1 MIVLF
6 AGGRLVPRY
15 RVIESV
21 TMRFVWHRVAF
32 DALRN
37 LALSSV
43 KGYKSISC
51 MFRTPI
57 IFTGEN
63 PIHCFSRII
72 RVINGPW
79 GLLSM
84 DAVYSFLCI
93 TGRHKYRS
101 DRITHFDRLTLGEP
115 CSLTNIHP
123 NIHVPS
129 QTLAINSNRAPR
141 MRSICPLSVCSSGEY
156 VYVTAEPISLPPSL
170 PTSPDISLCPSAF
183 LPSMSLF
190 LSSTLRYTY
199 PFVSL
204 SFLHPPIAACDSI
217 KFDPN
222 VLAGPFGTTSPTS
235 RFPCLEVL
243 PVYRQAAC

>member
-37 LALSSV
+37 LALSLV
-43 KGYKSISC
+43 KGYKRISC

-72 RVINGPW
+72 RVINGAW

-156 VYVTAEPISLPPSL
+156 VYVTAEPISLPSSL

-204 SFLHPPIAACDSI
+204 SFLHPPIAVCDSI

-222 VLAGPFGTTSPTS
+222 VLAGLFGTTSPTS